1 MIDIQNLMF
10 SYKQNRVFVDIN
22 LQFKPGCIYGLLGE
36 NGVGKT
42 TLLKIISGLLPVG
55 QGSCTVDDMPS
66 FERRPEMLENLVFL
80 PDTVVLPGDSTPLNY
95 AASIAP
101 FYTNYDNDRLLSLLK
116 ELEVTPE
123 WKFAQMS
130 YGQQKKALLAVTLS
144 LGTRYILLDEPTNGL
159 DIPSKSQFR
168 SILSQRIDENS
179 TIIISTHQVRDVET
193 LIDPVVILT
202 HNDVLLNNSLEEI
215 GQKLLFDYSETAD
228 PMALYSERQPGGWLN
243 VMENMSGLESQV
255 NIEALFNTAHRNPHL
270 FKELFGNNQK

>member
-101 FYTNYDNDRLLSLLK
+101 FYPNYDNDRLLALLK

-144 LGTRYILLDEPTNGL
+144 LGTHYILLDEPTNGL

-202 HNDVLLNNSLEEI
+202 HNDVLLNNSLEEV